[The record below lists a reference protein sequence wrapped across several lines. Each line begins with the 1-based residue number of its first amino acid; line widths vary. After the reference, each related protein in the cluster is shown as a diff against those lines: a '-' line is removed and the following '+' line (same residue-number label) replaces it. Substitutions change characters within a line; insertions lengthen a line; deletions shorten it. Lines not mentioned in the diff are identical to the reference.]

1 MIWQSAEKDYSYDYA
16 VAIFGRLRYDID
28 VKPTVRL
35 QTQLEV
41 NNEKNNENKRRY
53 HGNLCTP
60 LRQRQG

>member
-41 NNEKNNENKRRY
+41 NNEKNNENK
-53 HGNLCTP
+53 
-60 LRQRQG
+60 

>member
-16 VAIFGRLRYDID
+16 VAIIGRLRYDID

-41 NNEKNNENKRRY
+41 NNEKNNENK
-53 HGNLCTP
+53 
-60 LRQRQG
+60 

>member
-1 MIWQSAEKDYSYDYA
+1 MIWQSAENDYSYKNA

-41 NNEKNNENKRRY
+41 NNEKNNENK
-53 HGNLCTP
+53 
-60 LRQRQG
+60 